1 MSDAFE
7 RYKDALRRGHAAA
20 QRGRFD
26 EAIAAYTEAGTIAP
40 ERAMPQTSLAGVLA
54 RMGRTAQALGAYDA
68 ALTRAPEDEGA
79 LRGRAELLAMAGR
92 RAEAADTLD
101 RLVVVLDHAGRL
113 SDAADAGRLAL
124 ELAESRSRRQGVE
137 VLAGRLRE
145 AGDTEAADALAAA
158 LGIEAGSDSPAA
170 PPEPKRD
177 PRRAVLAAAATMTA
191 AADAAL
197 DAGDPDEAASLLPG
211 GRGHPALDREPL
223 CRAGCLLPGAGG
235 HAGVRRYPPRAH
247 RALPGPWLADAAAE
261 KLVLLGRLS
270 ELAGRRITR
279 ARLCTMA
286 AERFPDDPR
295 LTAFCG

>member
-197 DAGDPDEAASLLPG
+197 DAGDPDEARRYFLEAAATQRSIGNLYA
-211 GRGHPALDREPL
+211 ALDA
-223 CRAGCLLPGAGG
+223 C
-235 HAGVRRYPPRAH
+235 YQ
-247 RALPGPWLADAAAE
+247 ALAVTPASGDIHLALTELYLDRGWRTAAVE
-261 KLVLLGRLS
+261 KLVLLGRLT
-270 ELAGRRITR
+270 ELAGDDLTR

-295 LTAFCG
+295 LTAFCA